1 MPLIQTLGEVKGL
14 LCAEAEQSIGMPL
27 KFRKVVKQGWLH
39 PLRLGRKRLDRRFP
53 CATAQD
59 DAVGFLA
66 IGRQS
71 RCVCRSFVVVARPCF
86 GTEPASRIAFL
97 IWILPSL
104 ECGDESS
111 RVMALSG
118 LRMMPPFP

>member
-27 KFRKVVKQGWLH
+27 KLRKVVKQGWLH

-59 DAVGFLA
+59 DAVGFLS
-66 IGRQS
+66 IGRES
-71 RCVCRSFVVVARPCF
+71 RCVFRIVVVVARLCIRTQP
-86 GTEPASRIAFL
+86 GSRIRFLVLMLPFL
-97 IWILPSL
+97 IRWNVI
-104 ECGDESS
+104 
-111 RVMALSG
+111 VVIVWVT
-118 LRMMPPFP
+118 